1 MSNLGWKRMI
11 VKSDMQGKK
20 AQSVPLK
27 CSGEGKSDSAA
38 AEKGPRGSFNLRL
51 WQTLLVTV

>member
-1 MSNLGWKRMI
+1 MI
-11 VKSDMQGKK
+11 VKSDMQGEK

-51 WQTLLVTV
+51 WKTVLVTV